1 MDIESIIKLD
11 SKDLGY
17 IGERLKEIRLE
28 LVELDDTED
37 KRFSEFSVTKLS
49 ERLNMDRTTLANVE
63 RGSSMVN
70 SIKIILYFYS
80 LGYNPIWILL
90 PDNEFVQKRN
100 LGENMVYQEGLR
112 EKYLE
117 MEERV
122 SEAMKDFKSALL
134 VLNIP

>member
-1 MDIESIIKLD
+1 MDIESIIELD

-28 LVELDDTED
+28 LVELDDIED
-37 KRFSEFSVTKLS
+37 KRFSAFSLTKLS
-49 ERLNMDRTTLANVE
+49 ERLNIDRATLANVE

-90 PDNEFVQKRN
+90 PDNEFIQKRK
-100 LGENMVYQEGLR
+100 LGENMVYQEGLQ
-112 EKYLE
+112 EKFLE
-117 MEERV
+117 LEERV
-122 SEAMKDFKSALL
+122 SDAIKDFKSEL
-134 VLNIP
+134 

>member
-1 MDIESIIKLD
+1 MFATLGVNIL
-11 SKDLGY
+11 SK
-17 IGERLKEIRLE
+17 
-28 LVELDDTED
+28 
-37 KRFSEFSVTKLS
+37 
-49 ERLNMDRTTLANVE
+49 LNMDRTTLANVE

-117 MEERV
+117 LEERV
-122 SEAMKDFKSALL
+122 SEAMKDFKSSL
-134 VLNIP
+134 

>member
-28 LVELDDTED
+28 LVELDNTED

-112 EKYLE
+112 EKYLT

-122 SEAMKDFKSALL
+122 SEAMKDFKSAL
-134 VLNIP
+134 

>member
-122 SEAMKDFKSALL
+122 SGAMKDLKSSL
-134 VLNIP
+134 

>member
-1 MDIESIIKLD
+1 MDIESIINLD

-28 LVELDDTED
+28 LVELDDVED
-37 KRFSEFSVTKLS
+37 KRFSQFSMTNLS
-49 ERLNMDRTTLANVE
+49 DYLNMDRTTLANVE
-63 RGSSMVN
+63 RGSSMVH

-117 MEERV
+117 LEERV
-122 SEAMKDFKSALL
+122 SEAMKDFKSSL
-134 VLNIP
+134 

>member
-1 MDIESIIKLD
+1 MDIESIIALD

-28 LVELDDTED
+28 LVELDDIED
-37 KRFSEFSVTKLS
+37 KRFSEFSLTNLS
-49 ERLNMDRTTLANVE
+49 ERLKMDRATLANVE

-90 PDNEFVQKRN
+90 PDNEFIQKRK
-100 LGENMVYQEGLR
+100 LGENMVYQEGLQ
-112 EKYLE
+112 EKFLE
-117 MEERV
+117 LEERV
-122 SEAMKDFKSALL
+122 SDAIKDFKSEL
-134 VLNIP
+134 

>member
-1 MDIESIIKLD
+1 MDIESIIALD

-28 LVELDDTED
+28 LVELDDMED
-37 KRFSEFSVTKLS
+37 KRFSEFSLTNLS
-49 ERLNMDRTTLANVE
+49 ERLNIDRATLANVE

-90 PDNEFVQKRN
+90 PDNEFIQKRK
-100 LGENMVYQEGLR
+100 LGENMVYQEGLQ
-112 EKYLE
+112 EKFLE
-117 MEERV
+117 LEERI
-122 SEAMKDFKSALL
+122 SDAIKDFKSEL
-134 VLNIP
+134 

>member
-1 MDIESIIKLD
+1 MDIESIIALD

-28 LVELDDTED
+28 LVELDDIED
-37 KRFSEFSVTKLS
+37 KRFSEFSLTNLS
-49 ERLNMDRTTLANVE
+49 ERLNIDRATLANVE

-90 PDNEFVQKRN
+90 PDNEFIQKRK
-100 LGENMVYQEGLR
+100 LGENMVYQEGLQ
-112 EKYLE
+112 EKFLE
-117 MEERV
+117 LEERV
-122 SEAMKDFKSALL
+122 SDAIKDFKSEL
-134 VLNIP
+134 

>member
-1 MDIESIIKLD
+1 MDIESIIALD

-17 IGERLKEIRLE
+17 IGERLREIRLE

-37 KRFSEFSVTKLS
+37 KRFSAFSITNLS
-49 ERLNMDRTTLANVE
+49 EYLNMDRATLANVE

-90 PDNEFVQKRN
+90 PDNEFIQKRK
-100 LGENMVYQEGLR
+100 LGENMVYQEGLQ
-112 EKYLE
+112 EKFLE
-117 MEERV
+117 LEERV
-122 SEAMKDFKSALL
+122 LDAIKDFKSEL
-134 VLNIP
+134 

>member
-28 LVELDDTED
+28 LVELDDVED
-37 KRFSEFSVTKLS
+37 KRFSQFSMTNLS
-49 ERLNMDRTTLANVE
+49 DYLNMDRTTLANVE

-117 MEERV
+117 LEERV
-122 SEAMKDFKSALL
+122 SEAMKEFKSSL
-134 VLNIP
+134 

>member
-122 SEAMKDFKSALL
+122 SGAMKDFKSSL
-134 VLNIP
+134 

>member
-1 MDIESIIKLD
+1 MDIESIINLD

-28 LVELDDTED
+28 LVELDDVED
-37 KRFSEFSVTKLS
+37 KRFSQFSMTNLS
-49 ERLNMDRTTLANVE
+49 DYLNMDRTTLANVE

-117 MEERV
+117 LEERV
-122 SEAMKDFKSALL
+122 SEAMKDFKSSL
-134 VLNIP
+134 

>member
-1 MDIESIIKLD
+1 MDIESIINLD

-28 LVELDDTED
+28 LVELDDVED
-37 KRFSEFSVTKLS
+37 KRFSKFSMTNLS
-49 ERLNMDRTTLANVE
+49 DYLNMDRTTLANVE

-90 PDNEFVQKRN
+90 PDNEVVQKRN

-117 MEERV
+117 LEERV
-122 SEAMKDFKSALL
+122 SEAMKDFKSSL
-134 VLNIP
+134 

>member
-1 MDIESIIKLD
+1 MDNESIINLD

-28 LVELDDTED
+28 LVELDDVED
-37 KRFSEFSVTKLS
+37 KRFSQFSMTNLS
-49 ERLNMDRTTLANVE
+49 DYLNMDRTTLANVE

-117 MEERV
+117 LEERV
-122 SEAMKDFKSALL
+122 SEAMKDFKSSL
-134 VLNIP
+134 